1 MSSLFPVLLRHHP
14 TNAFSF
20 PLSSDCESTDVF
32 LTIQSFS
39 SSLKTLKRFSRR
51 KRALTF
57 RTSLGCAWVLLLAVL
72 SVCGLL
78 PNCVQLPITILHAA
92 TENLVSVVGLSHRAA
107 DVVPLASLTSPTSLS
122 PPLLWVGGIRS
133 NTKPTMLMRTC
144 T

>member
-1 MSSLFPVLLRHHP
+1 MFTSSLFLSCCVTISP

-39 SSLKTLKRFSRR
+39 SSLRTLKRFSRR

-57 RTSLGCAWVLLLAVL
+57 RTSLRCAWVLLLAVL

-78 PNCVQLPITILHAA
+78 PNCVHLPITILHAA
-92 TENLVSVVGLSHRAA
+92 VENLLSVVGLSHRAA
-107 DVVPLASLTSPTSLS
+107 DVTVAST
-122 PPLLWVGGIRS
+122 VMGGWSKIKHKTDHVDANLHMNLKES
-133 NTKPTMLMRTC
+133 H
-144 T
+144 